1 VRASAWTAPQSS
13 RTLRMWRL
21 GEAISMVKT
30 NSGAAVTTCTSC
42 PAATRCLTTWRR
54 WGQETVRAGTRQA
67 SRKRA
72 EGAATDL
79 EGAGG
84 VPEAVAGEVVGEHQ
98 VLRWRGHLAVA
109 VHVLVLN
116 PHPQVPASAIRV
128 GDRHSVPLRSATTL
142 HSRSTGERPRAICY
156 LSSHRHR
163 AYPIRSR

>member
-1 VRASAWTAPQSS
+1 V
-13 RTLRMWRL
+13 
-21 GEAISMVKT
+21 VKT

-72 EGAATDL
+72 EGAATNL

-98 VLRWRGHLAVA
+98 VL
-109 VHVLVLN
+109 
-116 PHPQVPASAIRV
+116 P
-128 GDRHSVPLRSATTL
+128 
-142 HSRSTGERPRAICY
+142 STSP
-156 LSSHRHR
+156 S
-163 AYPIRSR
+163 